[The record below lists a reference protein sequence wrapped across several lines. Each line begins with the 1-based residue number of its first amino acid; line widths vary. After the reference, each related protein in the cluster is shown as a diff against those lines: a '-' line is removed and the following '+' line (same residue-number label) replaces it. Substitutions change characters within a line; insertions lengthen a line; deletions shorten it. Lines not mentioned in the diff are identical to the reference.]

1 MKLLKVHTTNKG
13 VKYRIEIHAYN
24 LVMYGSSGMGIPRG
38 MLREFRGTLEF
49 RGTTLVTKN
58 DFT

>member
-1 MKLLKVHTTNKG
+1 MKLLKVHTTDRG
-13 VKYRIEIHAYN
+13 VEYRIEIHAYN
-24 LVMYGSSGMGIPRG
+24 LVMYRSLGIPRNV
-38 MLREFRGTLEF
+38 LREFKGIMEF

>member
-1 MKLLKVHTTNKG
+1 MKLLKVHTTNRG
-13 VKYRIEIHAYN
+13 VEYRIEIHAYN
-24 LVMYGSSGMGIPRG
+24 LVMCRYPGIYRNI
-38 MLREFRGTLEF
+38 LREFKGTAEF

>member
-1 MKLLKVHTTNKG
+1 MKLLKVHTTNRG
-13 VKYRIEIHAYN
+13 VEYRIEIHAYN
-24 LVMYGSSGMGIPRG
+24 LVMYGGLGRSRG
-38 MLREFRGTLEF
+38 MLREFKGTVEF

>member
-1 MKLLKVHTTNKG
+1 MKLLKVHTTNRG
-13 VKYRIEIHAYN
+13 VEYRIEIHAYN
-24 LVMYGSSGMGIPRG
+24 LVMYVGVGMPRG
-38 MLREFRGTLEF
+38 VLREFKGTIEF

>member
-1 MKLLKVHTTNKG
+1 MKLLKVHTTNRG
-13 VKYRIEIHAYN
+13 VEFRIEIHAYT
-24 LVMYGSSGMGIPRG
+24 LVMYRCLGIYRNV
-38 MLREFRGTLEF
+38 LREFKGTTEF

>member
-1 MKLLKVHTTNKG
+1 MKLLKVHTTNRG
-13 VKYRIEIHAYN
+13 VEYRIEIHEYN
-24 LVMYGSSGMGIPRG
+24 LVMYRYPGIYRNI
-38 MLREFRGTLEF
+38 LKEFKGIIEF

>member
-1 MKLLKVHTTNKG
+1 MKLLKVHTTNRG
-13 VKYRIEIHAYN
+13 VEYRIEIHAYN
-24 LVMYGSSGMGIPRG
+24 LVMYGGLGIPRG
-38 MLREFRGTLEF
+38 VLREFKGTVEF

>member
-13 VKYRIEIHAYN
+13 VEYRIEIHAYN
-24 LVMYGSSGMGIPRG
+24 LVMYGGFGIPKG
-38 MLREFRGTLEF
+38 VLREFKGTTEF
-49 RGTTLVTKN
+49 LGTTLVTKD

>member
-24 LVMYGSSGMGIPRG
+24 LVMYINLGVYRNI
-38 MLREFRGTLEF
+38 LREFKGTPAF
-49 RGTTLVTKN
+49 RGTTLVTKIIKH
-58 DFT
+58 

>member
-1 MKLLKVHTTNKG
+1 MKLLKVHTTNRG
-13 VKYRIEIHAYN
+13 VEYRIEIHAYN
-24 LVMYGSSGMGIPRG
+24 LVMYRYPRIYRNI
-38 MLREFRGTLEF
+38 LREFKGTAEF

>member
-13 VKYRIEIHAYN
+13 VEYRIEIHAYN
-24 LVMYGSSGMGIPRG
+24 LVMYGSSGIPRG
-38 MLREFRGTLEF
+38 MLREFKGTTEF

>member
-1 MKLLKVHTTNKG
+1 MKLLKVHTTNMG

-24 LVMYGSSGMGIPRG
+24 LVMYGGLGIPKDI
-38 MLREFRGTLEF
+38 LREFQGTVEF
-49 RGTTLVTKN
+49 RGTTLVTKD

>member
-1 MKLLKVHTTNKG
+1 MKLLKVHTTNRG

-24 LVMYGSSGMGIPRG
+24 LVMYRGLGIPRNV
-38 MLREFRGTLEF
+38 LREFKGTTES
-49 RGTTLVTKN
+49 RGTTMVTKD

>member
-1 MKLLKVHTTNKG
+1 MKLLKVHTTNMG
-13 VKYRIEIHAYN
+13 VKYIIEIHAYN
-24 LVMYGSSGMGIPRG
+24 LVMYRNLGVYRNV
-38 MLREFRGTLEF
+38 LREFKGTTAF

>member
-1 MKLLKVHTTNKG
+1 MKLLKVHTTNMG

-24 LVMYGSSGMGIPRG
+24 LVMYGGLGIPKDI
-38 MLREFRGTLEF
+38 LREFKGTVEF
-49 RGTTLVTKN
+49 RGTTLVTKD